1 MPQLFDSYPLSGH
14 TLANRTVMAPM
25 TRARSPSHVPDEMV
39 ATYYRQ
45 RASAGLIVTEG
56 VPVSPAAHGVLYVP
70 GIYTPEQVAGWRK
83 VTEAVHAEGGVIFA
97 QLWHVGRA
105 SHASLQADGQ
115 APVSSTSQAS
125 DKIMVFALDAEGKPG
140 FIPATPP
147 RAMTTAEVQQTVQ
160 DFAQAAANAIE
171 AGFDGIEIHSAN
183 GYLLEQFLNPVVN
196 DRTDQYGADTME
208 NRCRFVLEI
217 VDAVIERIGA
227 QRTGIRFSPW
237 GNFNDM
243 PAYDETAQTYLYL
256 AGEMA
261 NREVAYVHLM
271 DQHVGQGR
279 PDASGINLDYL
290 QLMRAAYPCGALI
303 LAGNMTLDTGNR
315 LLEAG
320 VLDLVGFGQPFISNP
335 DLVERLRN
343 GWPLATPNRK
353 TYYGGGA
360 EGYTDYPAYDPAA
373 AS

>member
-1 MPQLFDSYPLSGH
+1 MPQLFDTYPLAGR
-14 TLANRTVMAPM
+14 TLPNRIVMAPM
-25 TRARSPSHVPDEMV
+25 TRARSPSHVPDELL
-39 ATYYRQ
+39 ATYYSQ

-56 VPVSPAAHGVLYVP
+56 VPISPAAHGVLYVP
-70 GIYTPEQVAGWRK
+70 GLYTPAQIAGWRT
-83 VTEAVHAEGGVIFA
+83 VTEAVHAEGGTIFA

-105 SHASLQADGQ
+105 SHASLQPNGQ
-115 APVSSTSQAS
+115 APLSSTSQAS
-125 DKIMVFALDAEGKPG
+125 DKIMTFALDAEGKPG
-140 FIPATPP
+140 FVPATPP

-183 GYLLEQFLNPVVN
+183 GYLLEQFLNPHVN
-196 DRTDQYGADTME
+196 DRTDQYGADTLE
-208 NRCRFVLEI
+208 NRCRFVLEV
-217 VDAVIERIGA
+217 VDAIIERIGA

-243 PAYDETAQTYLYL
+243 PPYDETAQTYLYL

-261 NREVAYVHLM
+261 NREVAYIHLM
-271 DQHVGQGR
+271 DQHLGQGR
-279 PDASGINLDYL
+279 EDVSGINLDFL
-290 QLMRAAYPCGALI
+290 QLMRAAYPRGALI
-303 LAGNMTLDTGNR
+303 LAGNMTLETGNR

-335 DLVERLRN
+335 DLVARLRN
-343 GWPLATPNRK
+343 GWPLAQPDRK

-360 EGYTDYPAYDPAA
+360 EGYTDYPVWNPAA
-373 AS
+373 V

>member
-1 MPQLFDSYPLSGH
+1 MPNLFTPYTLSPH
-14 TLANRTVMAPM
+14 TLPNRIVMAPM
-25 TRARSPSHVPDEMV
+25 TRARSPSHVPDALV
-39 ATYYRQ
+39 AEYYRQ
-45 RASAGLIVTEG
+45 RASAGLIVSEG

-70 GIYTPEQVAGWRK
+70 GLYTPEQVAGWRK
-83 VTEAVHAEGGVIFA
+83 VTQAVHAEQGVIFA

-105 SHASLQADGQ
+105 SHASLQPGGQ
-115 APVSSTSQAS
+115 APLSATGQAS
-125 DKIMVFALDAEGKPG
+125 GKIMTFALDAEGQPG
-140 FIPATPP
+140 FVPATPP
-147 RAMTTAEVQQTVQ
+147 RAMSTAEVQQTVQ

-183 GYLLEQFLNPVVN
+183 GYLLEQFLNPQVN
-196 DRTDQYGADTME
+196 DRTDQYGADTLE

-217 VDAVIERIGA
+217 VDAVIKRIGA

-243 PAYDETAQTYLYL
+243 PPYAETAETYLYL

-271 DQHVGQGR
+271 DQHLGQGR
-279 PDASGINLDYL
+279 PEAEGLNEDFLR
-290 QLMRAAYPCGALI
+290 LMRAAYPRGALI
-303 LAGNMTLDTGNR
+303 LAGNMTLESGNR

-320 VLDLVGFGQPFISNP
+320 LLDLVGFGQPFISNP
-335 DLVERLRN
+335 DLVERLRH
-343 GWPLATPNRK
+343 GWPLATPERK

-360 EGYTDYPAYDPAA
+360 EGYTDYPAYAPA
-373 AS
+373 

>member
-140 FIPATPP
+140 FIPATPGFAALDEELRLRP
-147 RAMTTAEVQQTVQ
+147 VTECLPCTAGV
-160 DFAQAAANAIE
+160 
-171 AGFDGIEIHSAN
+171 
-183 GYLLEQFLNPVVN
+183 
-196 DRTDQYGADTME
+196 
-208 NRCRFVLEI
+208 FVLNY
-217 VDAVIERIGA
+217 
-227 QRTGIRFSPW
+227 F
-237 GNFNDM
+237 
-243 PAYDETAQTYLYL
+243 
-256 AGEMA
+256 
-261 NREVAYVHLM
+261 
-271 DQHVGQGR
+271 
-279 PDASGINLDYL
+279 
-290 QLMRAAYPCGALI
+290 
-303 LAGNMTLDTGNR
+303 
-315 LLEAG
+315 
-320 VLDLVGFGQPFISNP
+320 GFGGNCTSLI
-335 DLVERLRN
+335 V
-343 GWPLATPNRK
+343 A
-353 TYYGGGA
+353 GGN
-360 EGYTDYPAYDPAA
+360 
-373 AS
+373 